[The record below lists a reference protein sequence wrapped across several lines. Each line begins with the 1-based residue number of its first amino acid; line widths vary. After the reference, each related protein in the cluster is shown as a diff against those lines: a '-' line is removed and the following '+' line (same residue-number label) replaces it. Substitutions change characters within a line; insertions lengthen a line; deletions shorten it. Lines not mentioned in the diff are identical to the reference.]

1 MDRTIFNVHNTNKK
15 YQSRHFKKIQLLSWN
30 GSEINMLSLG
40 LSPRNVYSKFRE
52 YRTIRL
58 AVNLLYSDT

>member
-1 MDRTIFNVHNTNKK
+1 MDRTIFNVHNTKK
-15 YQSRHFKKIQLLSWN
+15 YHFEKIQLLSWN